1 MRSQS
6 ILSQPVRSLIDPA
19 NPRPISA
26 YEAELFARQER
37 SRIVGELLAEGI
49 FRAWRLIQR
58 VAAAF
63 TGKREPARASAT

>member
-1 MRSQS
+1 MRSQ
-6 ILSQPVRSLIDPA
+6 ITLSST
-19 NPRPISA
+19 RPISA

-37 SRIVGELLAEGI
+37 ARIIGELLAEGI

-63 TGKREPARASAT
+63 GGKRVPARVSAT

>member
-37 SRIVGELLAEGI
+37 SRIVAELLAEGI

-63 TGKREPARASAT
+63 TGRREPARVSTT

>member
-6 ILSQPVRSLIDPA
+6 ILSQPARILIDPA

-37 SRIVGELLAEGI
+37 ARIIGELLAEGI

-63 TGKREPARASAT
+63 TGKRVPARASAT